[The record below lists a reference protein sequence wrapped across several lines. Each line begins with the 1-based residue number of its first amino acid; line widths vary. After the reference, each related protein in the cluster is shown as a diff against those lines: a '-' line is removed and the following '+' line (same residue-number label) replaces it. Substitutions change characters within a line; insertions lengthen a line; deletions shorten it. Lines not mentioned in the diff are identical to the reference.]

1 MRRLVFPVIL
11 LFWLAMN
18 TLLWRAEYGDTGRG
32 SHVSSDVVLDKIFNA
47 PDASNLRVTQNG
59 TSLGFVHWEIIPDEV
74 YFSGTNQPVGRVESI
89 QGYTLVL
96 DGRVQVESLKTKL
109 RFTLRSTL
117 DAKLAWQAVSATID
131 LPPSTWEFAAA
142 ATNQVLSVKHDGALG
157 QWERTK
163 PLGQLR
169 NPAAL
174 LESFAGPVFAPLL
187 KPLLPLDA
195 ALAQATGAPIELGLE
210 WAAYNDAI
218 RLGST
223 RVRIYRIEAKLPGE
237 RVITILVS
245 RVGEILQV
253 TFPGQLEFTNENFP
267 LQKASAK

>member
-1 MRRLVFPVIL
+1 LVFPVIL

-18 TLLWRAEYGDTGRG
+18 VLLWRAEYGDTDRG
-32 SHVSSDVVLDKIFNA
+32 SRVSNDVVLNKIFNA
-47 PDASNLRVTQNG
+47 PDASNLRVSQNG
-59 TSLGFVHWEIIPDEV
+59 TLLGFVHWEIIPDEV

-89 QGYTLVL
+89 KGYTLAL
-96 DGRVQVESLKTKL
+96 DGRIQIETLKTKL
-109 RFTLRSTL
+109 RFTLRSIL
-117 DAKLAWQAVSATID
+117 GADLGWQNVSATID
-131 LPPSTWEFAAA
+131 LPPSTWEFASA

-157 QWERTK
+157 QWERIT
-163 PLGQLR
+163 PLAQLR

-174 LESFAGPVFAPLL
+174 LESFAGPVFTPLL
-187 KPLLPLDA
+187 EPLLPPITVLG
-195 ALAQATGAPIELGLE
+195 QAGSAPLELGLE

-237 RVITILVS
+237 RVITVLVS

-253 TFPGQLEFTNENFP
+253 IFPGQLEFTNESFP
-267 LQKASAK
+267 LKND

>member
-1 MRRLVFPVIL
+1 
-11 LFWLAMN
+11 MN
-18 TLLWRAEYGDTGRG
+18 VLLWRAEYGDTDRG
-32 SHVSSDVVLDKIFNA
+32 SRVSNDVVLNKIFNA
-47 PDASNLRVTQNG
+47 PDASNLRVSQNG
-59 TSLGFVHWEIIPDEV
+59 TLLGFVHWEIIPDEV

-89 QGYTLVL
+89 KGYTLAL
-96 DGRVQVESLKTKL
+96 DGRIQIELIKMKL
-109 RFTLRSTL
+109 RFTLRAAL
-117 DAKLAWQAVSATID
+117 DAKLAWQSVSATID

-142 ATNQVLSVKHDGALG
+142 ATNQVLRVKHDGALG
-157 QWERTK
+157 QWERST

-174 LESFAGPVFAPLL
+174 LEPFAGPVFAPLL
-187 KPLLPLDA
+187 KPLLPPAA
-195 ALAQATGAPIELGLE
+195 ALGQATGAPFELGLE

-237 RVITILVS
+237 RVITVLVS

-253 TFPGQLEFTNENFP
+253 TFPGQLEFTNESFT
-267 LQKASAK
+267 LEKTAAK

>member
-1 MRRLVFPVIL
+1 VRRLVFPVIL

-18 TLLWRAEYGDTGRG
+18 VLLWRAEYGDTDRG
-32 SHVSSDVVLDKIFNA
+32 SRVSNDVVLNKIFNA
-47 PDASNLRVTQNG
+47 PDASNLRVSQNG
-59 TSLGFVHWEIIPDEV
+59 TLLGFVHWEIIPDEV

-89 QGYTLVL
+89 KGYTLAL
-96 DGRVQVESLKTKL
+96 DGRIQIELIKMKL
-109 RFTLRSTL
+109 RFTLRAAL
-117 DAKLAWQAVSATID
+117 DAKLAWQSVSATID

-142 ATNQVLSVKHDGALG
+142 ATNQVLRVKHDGALG
-157 QWERTK
+157 QWERST

-174 LESFAGPVFAPLL
+174 LEPFAGPVFAPLL
-187 KPLLPLDA
+187 KPLLPPAA
-195 ALAQATGAPIELGLE
+195 ALGQATGAPFELGLE

-237 RVITILVS
+237 RVITVLVS

-253 TFPGQLEFTNENFP
+253 TFPGQLEFTNESFT
-267 LQKASAK
+267 LEKTAAK

>member
-18 TLLWRAEYGDTGRG
+18 VLLWRAEYGDTDRG
-32 SHVSSDVVLDKIFNA
+32 SRVSNDVVLNKIFNA
-47 PDASNLRVTQNG
+47 PDASNLRVSQNG
-59 TSLGFVHWEIIPDEV
+59 TLLGFVHWEIIPDEV

-89 QGYTLVL
+89 KGYTLAL
-96 DGRVQVESLKTKL
+96 DGRIQIELIKMKL
-109 RFTLRSTL
+109 RFTLRAAL
-117 DAKLAWQAVSATID
+117 DAKLAWQSVSATID

-142 ATNQVLSVKHDGALG
+142 ATNQVLRVKHDGALG
-157 QWERTK
+157 QWERST

-174 LESFAGPVFAPLL
+174 LEPFAGPVFAPLL
-187 KPLLPLDA
+187 KPLLPPAA
-195 ALAQATGAPIELGLE
+195 ALGQATGAPFELGLE

-237 RVITILVS
+237 RVITVLVS

-253 TFPGQLEFTNENFP
+253 TFPGQLEFTNESFT
-267 LQKASAK
+267 LEKTAAK

>member
-1 MRRLVFPVIL
+1 MRRLIFPVIL

-18 TLLWRAEYGDTGRG
+18 VLLWRAEYGDTDRG
-32 SHVSSDVVLDKIFNA
+32 SRVSNDVVLNKIFNA
-47 PDASNLRVTQNG
+47 PDASNLRVSQNG
-59 TSLGFVHWEIIPDEV
+59 TLLGFVHWEIIPDEV

-89 QGYTLVL
+89 KGYTLAL
-96 DGRVQVESLKTKL
+96 DGRIQIELIKMKL
-109 RFTLRSTL
+109 RFTLRAAL
-117 DAKLAWQAVSATID
+117 DAKLAWQSVSATID

-142 ATNQVLSVKHDGALG
+142 ATNQVLRVKHDGALG
-157 QWERTK
+157 QWERST

-174 LESFAGPVFAPLL
+174 LEPFAGPVFAPLL
-187 KPLLPLDA
+187 KPLLPPAA
-195 ALAQATGAPIELGLE
+195 ALGQATGAPFELGLE

-237 RVITILVS
+237 RVITVLVS

-253 TFPGQLEFTNENFP
+253 TFPGQLEFTNESFT
-267 LQKASAK
+267 LEKTAAK

>member
-1 MRRLVFPVIL
+1 
-11 LFWLAMN
+11 MN
-18 TLLWRAEYGDTGRG
+18 ALLWRAEYGDTGRG
-32 SHVSSDVVLDKIFNA
+32 SRVSSDVVLDKIFNA

-131 LPPSTWEFAAA
+131 LPPSM
-142 ATNQVLSVKHDGALG
+142 LSVKHDGALG
-157 QWERTK
+157 QWERTT

-174 LESFAGPVFAPLL
+174 LEPFAGPVFAPLL

-195 ALAQATGAPIELGLE
+195 ALGQATGAPLELGLE

-267 LQKASAK
+267 LQKASSK